1 MTLQIDFLP
10 WDCGMKL
17 GRLAIPCG
25 YWTCRRTDRPT
36 VLSISR
42 TLVLEGLIVLCERW
56 LRSSPSDQSCRFRVS
71 TLALYSAPRWCKLY
85 FLECVYIY
93 ICMYIYILYIYAHIY
108 RVWTFWIHQMVS
120 RWIQSPHGEPP
131 AHCLART
138 SQMALVC
145 KASRSRNFGRKR
157 GVGMWFSD
165 MFGICCSV
173 EDPPK

>member
-25 YWTCRRTDRPT
+25 YWTYRRTDRPT

-56 LRSSPSDQSCRFRVS
+56 LRSSPSDQTCRFRVS
-71 TLALYSAPRWCKLY
+71 TLALYSAPRWCKMY

-93 ICMYIYILYIYAHIY
+93 IMYICMYIYIMHIY
-108 RVWTFWIHQMVS
+108 TEFELSESIRWFPGEFKALMVNHQHTVLLGPP
-120 RWIQSPHGEPP
+120 RWRWSVKPP
-131 AHCLART
+131 AAE
-138 SQMALVC
+138 
-145 KASRSRNFGRKR
+145 AS
-157 GVGMWFSD
+157 
-165 MFGICCSV
+165 
-173 EDPPK
+173 E